1 MQNNEVFNIQELK
14 AVEPCTRLKRV
25 LDPSICSVSMLPY
38 NNQPNTHITD
48 MVGGRAFEVT
58 HEDRKI
64 VWEYINPK
72 RAGENNELI
81 AALFEVICLEKDFS
95 LTWVNKSNAVVDIS
109 LDKAV
114 VGH

>member
-1 MQNNEVFNIQELK
+1 M
-14 AVEPCTRLKRV
+14 
-25 LDPSICSVSMLPY
+25 
-38 NNQPNTHITD
+38 
-48 MVGGRAFEVT
+48 
-58 HEDRKI
+58 
-64 VWEYINPK
+64 WEYINPN